1 VPEILEKKTLAPQIH
16 QFKFQVPRLVQK
28 AKPGQFVILRA
39 NEFAE
44 RIPMSIAGL
53 DKEKGIL
60 TIVVLEV
67 GKSTAF
73 LGTLET
79 GDFILDLFGPLG
91 QPTEMGKHGT
101 VVCVGGGIGIAPLY
115 PLIQGYKT
123 DGNRVIT
130 IIGARSKNLLIKEN
144 ELGAISDEIICTTD
158 DGSYGMKGLVTDAL
172 AKVIQREKVGL
183 VMAVGPVVM
192 MKAISD
198 LTKKNGIK
206 TIVSLN
212 PIMVDGTG
220 MCGGCRVVI
229 DGKNKFACV
238 DGPDFDAHLVD
249 FDNLTMRQKA
259 YQAEERLSYEAYQC
273 KALNSVKVV

>member
-1 VPEILEKKTLAPQIH
+1 MPEILEKKTLAPKIH
-16 QFKFQVPRLVQK
+16 QFKFYAPRLVKK
-28 AKPGQFVILRA
+28 ARPGQFVILRA

-67 GKSTAF
+67 GKSTAQ

-91 QPTEMGKHGT
+91 QPTEMENFGT

-115 PLIQGYKT
+115 PLIQGFKSQS
-123 DGNRVIT
+123 NKVVT
-130 IIGARSKNLLIKEN
+130 IIGARSKNLLIKEK
-144 ELGAISDEIICTTD
+144 ELGSISDEIICTTD
-158 DGSYGMKGLVTDAL
+158 DGSYGMKGFVTDAL
-172 AKVIQREKVGL
+172 KKVIDREKVDL

-192 MKAISD
+192 MRAISD
-198 LTKKNGIK
+198 LTKKHAIK

-220 MCGGCRVVI
+220 MCGGCRVVV

-238 DGPDFDAHLVD
+238 DGPDFNAHQVD
-249 FDNLTMRQKA
+249 FDNLMMRQKA
-259 YQAEERLSYEAYQC
+259 YLAEEKASFENYQC
-273 KALNSVKVV
+273 KAVNAAKVV

>member
-1 VPEILEKKTLAPQIH
+1 MPEILEKKTLAPKIH
-16 QFKFQVPRLVQK
+16 QFKFYAPRIVKK

-39 NEFAE
+39 NEYAE

-53 DKEKGIL
+53 DKQKGTL

-67 GKSTAF
+67 GKSTTF

-91 QPTEMGKHGT
+91 QPTEMGSFGT

-115 PLIQGYKT
+115 PLIQGFRSH
-123 DGNRVIT
+123 GNKVIT
-130 IIGARSKNLLIKEN
+130 IIGARSKNLLIKED
-144 ELGAISDEIICTTD
+144 ELGSISDEIICATD

-172 AKVIQREKVGL
+172 AKITEREKVGL

-192 MKAISD
+192 MRAISD
-198 LTKKNGIK
+198 LTKKHGIK

-238 DGPDFDAHLVD
+238 DGPDFDAHQVD
-249 FDNLTMRQKA
+249 FTNLMMRERA
-259 YQAEERLSYEAYQC
+259 YLFEEKKSFEEYQC
-273 KALNSVKVV
+273 R

>member
-1 VPEILEKKTLAPQIH
+1 MPEILEKKTLAPKIH
-16 QFKFQVPRLVQK
+16 QFKFLVPRLVQK

-115 PLIQGYKT
+115 PLIQGFKSY
-123 DGNRVIT
+123 GNKVIT
-130 IIGARSKNLLIKEN
+130 IIGARSKNLLIKES
-144 ELGAISDEIICTTD
+144 ELGSISDEIICTTD

-172 AKVIQREKVGL
+172 KKTIEREKVGL

-192 MKAISD
+192 MRAISD

-229 DGKNKFACV
+229 DGKSKFACV

-259 YQAEERLSYEAYQC
+259 YLAEEKLSYENYQC

>member
-1 VPEILEKKTLAPQIH
+1 MPEILEKRTLASKIH
-16 QFKFQVPRLVQK
+16 QFKFLTPRLVKK
-28 AKPGQFVILRA
+28 ALPGQFVILRA
-39 NEFAE
+39 NEQAE

-67 GKSTAF
+67 GKSTAQ

-79 GDFILDLFGPLG
+79 GDYVLDLFGPLG
-91 QPTEMGKHGT
+91 QPTEMGNFGT
-101 VVCVGGGIGIAPLY
+101 VACVGGGIGIAPLY
-115 PLIQGYKT
+115 PLIEGFKSY
-123 DGNRVIT
+123 GNKVIT
-130 IIGARSKNLLIKEN
+130 IIGARNKNLLIKEK
-144 ELGAISDEIICTTD
+144 ELGSVSDEIICTTD
-158 DGSYGMKGLVTDAL
+158 DGSYGLKGFVTDAL
-172 AKVIQREKVGL
+172 SKVLEREKVGL
-183 VMAVGPVVM
+183 VMGVGPVVM

-198 LTKKNGIK
+198 LTKKQGVK

-238 DGPDFDAHLVD
+238 DGPDFDAHQVD
-249 FDNLTMRQKA
+249 FENLMMRQKA
-259 YQAEERLSYEAYQC
+259 YLVEERRSYEEYQC
-273 KALNSVKVV
+273 RALNGVKVV

>member
-28 AKPGQFVILRA
+28 AQPGQFVILRA

-115 PLIQGYKT
+115 PLIQGYKS
-123 DGNRVIT
+123 DGNRVVT

-172 AKVIQREKVGL
+172 KKVIDREKVGL

-192 MKAISD
+192 MRAISD
-198 LTKKNGIK
+198 LTKKSGIK

-238 DGPDFDAHLVD
+238 DGPDFDAHQVD
-249 FDNLTMRQKA
+249 FDNLMMRQKA

>member
-1 VPEILEKKTLAPQIH
+1 MPEILEKKTLAPQIH

-53 DKEKGIL
+53 DKQKGIL

-101 VVCVGGGIGIAPLY
+101 IVCVGGGIGIAPLY
-115 PLIQGYKT
+115 PLIQGFKS

-144 ELGAISDEIICTTD
+144 ELGVISDEIICTTD

-192 MKAISD
+192 MRAISD
-198 LTKKNGIK
+198 LTKNHGIK

-229 DGKNKFACV
+229 ESKNKFACV

-249 FDNLTMRQKA
+249 FDNLTMRQRA

>member
-1 VPEILEKKTLAPQIH
+1 M
-16 QFKFQVPRLVQK
+16 QK

-39 NEFAE
+39 NEYAE

-53 DKEKGIL
+53 DKQKGIL

-144 ELGAISDEIICTTD
+144 ELGAVSDEIICTTD

-172 AKVIQREKVGL
+172 KKVIDREKVGL

-192 MKAISD
+192 MRAISD
-198 LTKKNGIK
+198 LTKKSGIK

-212 PIMVDGTG
+212 PLMVDGAG

-229 DGKNKFACV
+229 EGKNKFACV

-249 FDNLTMRQKA
+249 FDNLTMRQRA

>member
-172 AKVIQREKVGL
+172 AKIIQREKVGL

-192 MKAISD
+192 MRAISD
-198 LTKKNGIK
+198 LTKNHGIK

-238 DGPDFDAHLVD
+238 DGPDFDAHQVD